1 MNASSIMKKI
11 VDEACDGA
19 RQLAVMPSAVK
30 NKVLLEMAEN
40 IDAKRTLIK
49 QANQKDIV
57 KAESNKKNKAF
68 IDRLRLDDNR
78 IDSMC
83 LMMKEVAAL
92 NDPVGGI
99 LNEFKRPNGLVIKKI
114 RVPIGV
120 IGIIYESRPNVTA
133 DCVALCFKSGN
144 AVILRGGSD
153 AVNSNK
159 AIYNV
164 LKEAS
169 ENNGLKKGA
178 FILIEDTSRELVDA
192 MLTVSEGIDLIMPR
206 GGESLIREVVSK
218 SRVPVIKHYKGIC
231 HVYVDVH
238 ADLNMAE
245 TICINAKIQRPG
257 VCNAMETMLVH
268 KDVAETFLPTIAEK
282 LKQAGVRLKGCARTL
297 KILKNIEKAED
308 KDFSEEWLDLVLNI
322 RVVNSL
328 DEAVDHISKFGSKH
342 SDAIVTENETNAK
355 KFTDEVDS
363 AAVYVNA
370 STRFTDGGQFGLGAE
385 IGISTD
391 KIHARGPMGLEEL
404 CSYKYVVYGK
414 GQVRNG

>member
-1 MNASSIMKKI
+1 MSVMKKI
-11 VDEACDGA
+11 IDTAQAGA
-19 RQLAVMPSAVK
+19 RQLAIMPVAVK
-30 NKVLLEMAEN
+30 NKVLLEMAET
-40 IDAKRTLIK
+40 IDAKRDFIK
-49 QANQKDIV
+49 QANQKDIIT
-57 KAESNKKNKAF
+57 AESNGKNKAF
-68 IDRLRLDDNR
+68 IDRLRLDDKR

-83 LMMKEVAAL
+83 SMMKEVAVL
-92 NDPVGGI
+92 NDPVGSV
-99 LNEFKRPNGLVIKKI
+99 LSEFKRPNGLVIRKI

-144 AVILRGGSD
+144 AVILRGGSS
-153 AVNSNK
+153 AINSNK
-159 AIYNV
+159 AIYDV
-164 LKEAS
+164 LKITA
-169 ENNGLKKGA
+169 ENNGIKNGA
-178 FILIEDTSRELVDA
+178 FIFIEDTSRELVSA

-231 HVYVDVH
+231 HVYVDAF

-245 TICINAKIQRPG
+245 TICINAKVQRPG

-268 KDVAETFLPTIAEK
+268 EGIAESFLPRIAEK
-282 LKQAGVRLKGCARTL
+282 LQKLGVELKGCAKTL
-297 KILKNIEKAED
+297 EILKDIGKAED
-308 KDFSEEWLDLVLNI
+308 KDFSEEWLDLILNI
-322 RVVNSL
+322 RVVSSL
-328 DEAVDHISKFGSKH
+328 SEAVRHITKFGSKH
-342 SDAIVTENETNAK
+342 SDAIVTENKTNAK
-355 KFTDEVDS
+355 KFIDEVDS

-404 CSYKYVVYGK
+404 CSYKYVIYGE
-414 GQVRNG
+414 GQIRTS